1 MNAPVEAPA
10 TFRVRCWNCCR
21 LFDVP
26 ADAPLVEQS
35 RWVAHKRGHLF
46 VNECCGGCGSGLFLP
61 KDGSLCESDG
71 PHDQPSDADM
81 YFLAGAFVEDG
92 MATLADRESRLS
104 ALARGDGTHSLAQSG
119 HRGVSR
125 FSPSCSASSM
135 SPDVRSRPTIYRTNC
150 SQPGCRS
157 VRRSAPSSRSPV
169 SRSALSFVAR
179 QVHQCVRVRISNSPY
194 SRPSSRWHRRGE
206 RKDTDST
213 GRSKYCVRAPTRCR
227 PNRDR
232 RCHHEG
238 RDEGE
243 LHHAVRDS

>member
-104 ALARGDGTHSLAQSG
+104 ALARGWYAFPGSERAQRGFALLAIVLSVQHVAGRSEPPDYLPDELLPAGVSFSAAFRTVESFAGVEIGAVLRGETGPPVRACENLELAVLETIVEMAPAWREKG
-119 HRGVSR
+119 HRFYGALEVL
-125 FSPSCSASSM
+125 CA
-135 SPDVRSRPTIYRTNC
+135 RPY
-150 SQPGCRS
+150 
-157 VRRSAPSSRSPV
+157 PV
-169 SRSALSFVAR
+169 SAE
-179 QVHQCVRVRISNSPY
+179 P
-194 SRPSSRWHRRGE
+194 RPEVPS
-206 RKDTDST
+206 
-213 GRSKYCVRAPTRCR
+213 
-227 PNRDR
+227 
-232 RCHHEG
+232 
-238 RDEGE
+238 
-243 LHHAVRDS
+243 